1 MTVSSM
7 ASGKPYYLSLS
18 LYRAIWR
25 WHFFAG
31 LLVIPFML
39 NLAITGSLYL
49 FKDEID
55 NTVFAYRNVVQ
66 PRGKSLAPSLLTDN
80 AKAAVPGSKVLRYQ
94 SPGSSNAIGK
104 SHRRHPRYRKRS
116 GLRRSL

>member
-1 MTVSSM
+1 MSVSSM
-7 ASGKPYYLSLS
+7 ASQKPKDISQS

-39 NLAITGSLYL
+39 NLAITGGLYL

-55 NTVFAYRNVVQ
+55 NTVFAYRNV
-66 PRGKSLAPSLLTDN
+66 
-80 AKAAVPGSKVLRYQ
+80 
-94 SPGSSNAIGK
+94 
-104 SHRRHPRYRKRS
+104 
-116 GLRRSL
+116 